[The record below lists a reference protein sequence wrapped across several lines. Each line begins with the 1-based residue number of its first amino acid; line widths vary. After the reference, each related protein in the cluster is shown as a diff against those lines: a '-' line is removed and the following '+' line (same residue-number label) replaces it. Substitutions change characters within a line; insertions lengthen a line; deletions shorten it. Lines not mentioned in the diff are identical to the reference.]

1 MKLNCDLGESFG
13 AWKMPVDDAI
23 MPLID
28 QANIAC
34 GFHGGDPIAI
44 QHALNIACQFD
55 VEVGAHPAYPDLQG
69 FGRRSLAMSKQEIIA
84 MLHYQI
90 SALYGMAICA
100 GTTMSFVKPHGA
112 LYNDM
117 LKSKSVR
124 HAVMDAVASFK
135 AAQLTLVMQAHP
147 DYMIFQQEAKER
159 DIVLRFEA
167 FADRCY
173 TDNGALVSRRES
185 HAVLSFEQA
194 LKQSK
199 RLINEGSVITE
210 SGKVMKIN
218 ADTLCV
224 HGDSADAIKMTKA
237 IRELINQSALSGR

>member
-13 AWKMPVDDAI
+13 VWQMPVDDAI

-34 GFHGGDPIAI
+34 GFHGGDPLAI
-44 QHALNIACQFD
+44 KHALAVARQYG

-69 FGRRSLAMSKQEIIA
+69 FGRRSLAMNASEIIA

-90 SALYGMAICA
+90 SALYGMALCA
-100 GTTMSFVKPHGA
+100 ETTMSFVKPHGA

-117 LKSKSVR
+117 LKSASVR
-124 HAVMDAVASFK
+124 HAVMDAVASFNP
-135 AAQLTLVMQAHP
+135 AQLTLVMQAHP
-147 DYMIFQQEAKER
+147 DYKIFQQEAKDRELA
-159 DIVLRFEA
+159 LRFEA

-173 TDNGALVSRRES
+173 TDDGELVSRREA
-185 HAVLSFEQA
+185 HAVLSFERA
-194 LKQSK
+194 LMQSEQLIKQ
-199 RLINEGSVITE
+199 NSVTTE
-210 SGKVMKIN
+210 SGKIIHIY

-224 HGDSADAIKMTKA
+224 HGDTADAVQMAKA
-237 IRELINQSALSGR
+237 IRNLINQSATEG